1 MRTVKTSPGGHLMG
15 EPSLVPPDFFP
26 PKKKPLYEDEPLE
39 EEIKEFEAM
48 EEEELLKQWEW
59 YEYEEMDSS

>member
-1 MRTVKTSPGGHLMG
+1 MRKVKLPQQAHLMG
-15 EPSLVPPDFFP
+15 EPSLVPPDF
-26 PKKKPLYEDEPLE
+26 YEPLE

-59 YEYEEMDSS
+59 YEYEMDSS

>member
-1 MRTVKTSPGGHLMG
+1 MG

-26 PKKKPLYEDEPLE
+26 PKKKPLHEDEPLDWEIE
-39 EEIKEFEAM
+39 EMSM

-59 YEYEEMDSS
+59 YEYTNDMETS